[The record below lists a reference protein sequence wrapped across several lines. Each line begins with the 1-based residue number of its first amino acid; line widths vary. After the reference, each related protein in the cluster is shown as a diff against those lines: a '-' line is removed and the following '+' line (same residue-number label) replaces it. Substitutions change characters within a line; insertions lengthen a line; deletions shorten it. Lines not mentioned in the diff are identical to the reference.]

1 MGDESEYQEA
11 EQVPDTQHRNF
22 SQALAA
28 MENGDLNK
36 QLTAESKKVL
46 AELFGQVGGS
56 DKPVKGSMTVTF
68 NYTVSD
74 DGMVDI
80 VADLK
85 SKTPKV
91 PRRRSVVFTDADGN
105 MHIRNPAQNDMF
117 NTDGSVKR
125 LRTA

>member
-1 MGDESEYQEA
+1 MGDETEYQDA
-11 EQVPDTQHRNF
+11 ERGPDTQHRNF

-36 QLTAESKKVL
+36 QLTKESKEVL
-46 AELFGQVGGS
+46 AELFGQVGNGQ
-56 DKPVKGSMTVTF
+56 KTVKGSMTVTF
-68 NYTVSD
+68 NFTVSD

-91 PRRRSVVFTDADGN
+91 PRRRSVMFTDADGN
-105 MHIRNPAQNDMF
+105 MHIRNPAQADMF
-117 NTDGSVKR
+117 NADGSMKR
-125 LRTA
+125 VRTA